1 MSFFPLFLSLKVA
14 LFATLLGLIGAVP
27 LAWWFTQY
35 SHPVIRWFNSLTSLP
50 LILPPT
56 VLGYYLLVLVGR
68 QSQFGQFYEQLT
80 GQSLVFSW
88 QGAVLA
94 SSIVAFPLLIS
105 SIRNAMSHIPTDLI
119 AAARLLGH
127 SDIHVFVSIVLPLS
141 WRGII
146 SGMALAFA
154 RAMGDFGATLMVAGN
169 IPGRTQTMSIAIY
182 DAMMSGNV
190 GQANLLAGIMT
201 AVALI
206 ILLLLYQLEERMD
219 HRETLTVDRKG
230 DQS

>member
-1 MSFFPLFLSLKVA
+1 MTLFPLYLSLKVA
-14 LFATLLGLIGAVP
+14 FFATLLGLLVALP
-27 LAWWFTQY
+27 LAWAFTQY
-35 SHPVIRWFNSLTSLP
+35 NHPLIKWFNSLTTLP

-68 QSQFGQFYEQLT
+68 QSAIGHLYEQLT
-80 GQSLVFSW
+80 GKTLVFSW

-94 SSIVAFPLLIS
+94 SAIVSFPLLIS
-105 SIRNAMSHIPTDLI
+105 AIRNAMSHVSPDLI

-127 SDIHVFVSIVLPLS
+127 SNWHVFWTVVLPLS

-146 SGMALAFA
+146 SGVALAFA

-169 IPGRTQTMSIAIY
+169 IPGVTQTMSIAVY
-182 DAMMSGNV
+182 DAMMSGDV
-190 GQANLLAGIMT
+190 AEANFLALIMT

-206 ILLLLYQLEERMD
+206 VLLMLYRLEQSVHHE
-219 HRETLTVDRKG
+219 HDRNV
-230 DQS
+230 